1 MTYLQTF
8 TDTDTIAIVHNLNSA
23 QLLIRIIVEGE
34 ARSDLITS
42 VTSADRDSLTVTL
55 TESTSGSVLVQV
67 PRDWREGS

>member
-1 MTYLQTF
+1 MTFLQTF

-23 QLLIRIIVEGE
+23 QLLIRVIVEGE
-34 ARSDLITS
+34 ARSDLISS

>member
-1 MTYLQTF
+1 MTYIQTF
-8 TDTDTIAIVHNLNSA
+8 KDTDTIAIVHNLNSA
-23 QLLIRIIVEGE
+23 QLLIRVIVDGE
-34 ARSDLITS
+34 ARSDLISS

>member
-1 MTYLQTF
+1 MTYLKTF

-23 QLLIRIIVEGE
+23 QLLIRVIVEGE
-34 ARSDLITS
+34 ARSDLISS

>member
-1 MTYLQTF
+1 MTYLKTF

-23 QLLIRIIVEGE
+23 QLLIRVIVEGE
-34 ARSDLITS
+34 ARSDLISS
-42 VTSADRDSLTVTL
+42 VSSADRDSLTVTL

>member
-34 ARSDLITS
+34 ARSDLISS

>member
-23 QLLIRIIVEGE
+23 QLLIRVIVEGE
-34 ARSDLITS
+34 ARSDLISS